1 MDEGGAVTDP
11 GKDWTRVSQKW
22 LSPKILIMKKKIR
35 LEEDQFPC
43 TRLPIRQLD
52 VRAYGFLVTFV
63 SGVVFGY
70 KGVLLLFGLLLAYET
85 RSVKIKQVNDS
96 RFVGMSIYN
105 VVVRPAESFHC
116 KII

>member
-1 MDEGGAVTDP
+1 MYFI
-11 GKDWTRVSQKW
+11 S
-22 LSPKILIMKKKIR
+22 
-35 LEEDQFPC
+35 
-43 TRLPIRQLD
+43 
-52 VRAYGFLVTFV
+52 

-105 VVVRPAESFHC
+105 VVVSTQLSLLMPETVSYL
-116 KII
+116 KIMINMKCIFTKNVLKYVLNECTSPL